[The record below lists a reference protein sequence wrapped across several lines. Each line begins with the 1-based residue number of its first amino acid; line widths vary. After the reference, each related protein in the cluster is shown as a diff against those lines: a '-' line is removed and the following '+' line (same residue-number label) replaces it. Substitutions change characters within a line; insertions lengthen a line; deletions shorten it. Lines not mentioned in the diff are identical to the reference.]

1 MCTSMYA
8 HQTEYTNTDGHK
20 SGSAFKR
27 KHETNAK
34 NANSKAIEQQQSFYI
49 VRVNN
54 RVRGDGR
61 KRDGETEKEI

>member
-1 MCTSMYA
+1 MYKYVCIP
-8 HQTEYTNTDGHK
+8 EYTNTDGHK

-54 RVRGDGR
+54 KVRGDGQ
-61 KRDGETEKEI
+61 KLDGERERAEE